1 MNFETSK
8 TLGGIGAILL
18 LIGSFFVLFPWLG
31 IIGLIGLVL
40 VLVSLYGFAQF
51 YNDRAIFN
59 NAIFGVVAAIVGCV
73 IAVVIAVITLLSSIK
88 DFLLQIYPEWNGVD
102 WSQLQTMTPDTSNLD
117 PTSLIPFVI
126 GFLIILVIVW
136 IFAIIASFF
145 VRRSLKEVAIRSG
158 TGLFATAG
166 LLLLI
171 GAFLT
176 IIVVGVFLMW
186 IAAILLAVAFFTM
199 KHPEAVPPPPVTMA
213 PPAPPAPT
221 SV

>member
-18 LIGSFFVLFPWLG
+18 FLGVFPVVSSYGVIELVGAILI
-31 IIGLIGLVL
+31 LI
-40 VLVSLYGFAQF
+40 SLYGFANY
-51 YNDRAIFN
+51 YNDKAIFN
-59 NAIFGVVAAIVGCV
+59 NAIFGVLAAVIGAV
-73 IAVVIAVITLLSSIK
+73 IAGVVLLVTVMSSLY
-88 DFLLQIYPEWNGVD
+88 DLLYELFPEWNGD
-102 WSQLQTMTPDTSNLD
+102 LASIQGMTPNANID
-117 PTSLIPFVI
+117 PSALIPFI
-126 GFLIILVIVW
+126 TGFLMILVIVW
-136 IFAIIASFF
+136 VFAIIAAFF
-145 VRRSLKEVAIRSG
+145 IRRSLREVAVRSG

-176 IIVVGVFLMW
+176 IIFIGLILIW

-199 KHPEAVPPPPVTMA
+199 KKNEPAPPPPVTMA